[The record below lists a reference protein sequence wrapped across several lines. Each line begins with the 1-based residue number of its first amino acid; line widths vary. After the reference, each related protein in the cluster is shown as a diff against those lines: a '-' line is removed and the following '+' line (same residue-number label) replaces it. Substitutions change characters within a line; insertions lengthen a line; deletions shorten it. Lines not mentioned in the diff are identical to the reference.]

1 MSQADVVEEQY
12 PGQRL
17 GLPREGRGSLAT
29 WSQRLAA
36 LVIDW
41 AGCTIIARLLFGDGV
56 TFGFDWRRWT
66 PMALYFVQK
75 ALLTLLV
82 AGSFGQLVCRIAVV
96 RLDGR
101 PVGLLRSLARAAMKV
116 LVVPAVVVGG
126 DRRAL
131 DDLALGTV
139 VVRRH

>member
-1 MSQADVVEEQY
+1 MSQADTVQQY
-12 PGQRL
+12 PGQTL
-17 GLPREGRGSLAT
+17 GLPERGRGSLAT

-41 AGCTIIARLLFGDGV
+41 AACMIVARFSFGDGV

-66 PMALYFVQK
+66 PMVLYFLQK
-75 ALLTLLV
+75 GVLTALLG
-82 AGSFGQLVCRIAVV
+82 GSFGQLLCRIAVV
-96 RLDGR
+96 RLDGQ
-101 PVGLLRSLARAAMKV
+101 PVGWLRSFARAGMKV
-116 LVVPAVVVGG
+116 VLIPAVVIGAE
-126 DRRAL
+126 RRAL